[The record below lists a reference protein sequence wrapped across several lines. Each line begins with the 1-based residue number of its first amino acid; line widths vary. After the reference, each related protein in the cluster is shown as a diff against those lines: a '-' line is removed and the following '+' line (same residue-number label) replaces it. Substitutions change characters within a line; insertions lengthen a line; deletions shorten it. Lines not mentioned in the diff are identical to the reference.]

1 MAGQALLLGATGLIG
16 SHLLKQLLEHDIYD
30 SVRLV
35 GRRHPGIDDPR
46 IESLTCDL
54 DALPNCAP
62 GTFRVDVVFCCLGTT
77 LRKAGSREAFRKVDH
92 DYCVAAAT
100 LAQAAGVRHFVMVSA
115 VNANANGVSYYARV
129 KGETERDVMALGLPR
144 VTFMQPSLLEGERD
158 EMRFAEEMGIKAMGL
173 VKPLLGWTRADW
185 LPVPAAHVA
194 TAMWMAANTE
204 GPACQ
209 RLRYRD
215 IERLVD
221 DSKAII
227 KR

>member
-16 SHLLKQLLEHDIYD
+16 SHLLRQLLEHDVYD

-35 GRRHPGIDDPR
+35 GRRHPDIDDPR
-46 IESLTCDL
+46 IETVTCDL
-54 DALPNCAP
+54 DALASCPP

-77 LRKAGSREAFRKVDH
+77 LRKAGSREVFHKVDH
-92 DYCVAAAT
+92 DYCLAAAT
-100 LAQAAGVRHFVMVSA
+100 LAKAAGVRHFVMVSA

-144 VTFMQPSLLEGERD
+144 ITFMQPSLLEGERD
-158 EMRFAEEMGIKAMGL
+158 EMRFAEEMGIKAMSL

-185 LPVPAAHVA
+185 LPVPAVDVA
-194 TAMWMAANTE
+194 TAMWMAAGTE

-221 DSKAII
+221 DSKSII
-227 KR
+227 QN

>member
-16 SHLLKQLLEHDIYD
+16 SHLLQQLLANDIYD

-35 GRRHPGIDDPR
+35 GRRHPESDDPR
-46 IESLTCDL
+46 VETVTCQL
-54 DALPNCAP
+54 DALDKCAP
-62 GTFRVDVVFCCLGTT
+62 ATFRVDVVFCCLGTT
-77 LRKAGSREAFRKVDH
+77 LGKAGSREAFHKVDH

-100 LAQAAGVRHFVMVSA
+100 QAKAAGVRHFVMVSA
-115 VNANANGVSYYARV
+115 VNANAKGLSYYARV
-129 KGETERDVMALGLPR
+129 KGETERDVMALGLQR

-185 LPVPAAHVA
+185 LPVRAEHVA

-221 DSKAII
+221 DSTAII

>member
-16 SHLLKQLLEHDIYD
+16 SHLLRQLLEHDVYD

-35 GRRHPGIDDPR
+35 GRRHPDIDDPR
-46 IESLTCDL
+46 IETVTCDL
-54 DALPNCAP
+54 DALASCPP

-77 LRKAGSREAFRKVDH
+77 LRKAGSREAFHKVDH
-92 DYCVAAAT
+92 DYCLAAAT
-100 LAQAAGVRHFVMVSA
+100 LAKAAGVRHFVMVSA

-144 VTFMQPSLLEGERD
+144 ITFMQPSLLEGERD
-158 EMRFAEEMGIKAMGL
+158 EMRFAEEMGIKAMSL

-185 LPVPAAHVA
+185 LPVPAVDVA
-194 TAMWMAANTE
+194 TAMWMAAGTE

-221 DSKAII
+221 DSKSII
-227 KR
+227 QN

>member
-16 SHLLKQLLEHDIYD
+16 SHLLKQLLLHDVYD

-35 GRRHPGIDDPR
+35 GRRHPDIDDPR
-46 IESLTCDL
+46 VETVTCEL
-54 DALPNCAP
+54 DALASCAP

-77 LRKAGSREAFRKVDH
+77 LRKAGSRQAFHKVDH

-100 LAQAAGVRHFVMVSA
+100 LAKAAGVRHFVMVSA

-144 VTFMQPSLLEGERD
+144 ITFIQPSLLEGERD
-158 EMRFAEEMGIKAMGL
+158 EMRFAEEMGIKAMSL

-194 TAMWMAANTE
+194 TAMWMAAGTD
-204 GPACQ
+204 GPVCQ

-221 DSKAII
+221 DSKTLVE
-227 KR
+227 R

>member
-16 SHLLKQLLEHDIYD
+16 NHLLHQVLAADVFD
-30 SVRLV
+30 TVRLV
-35 GRRHPGIDDPR
+35 GRRHPEVDDPR
-46 IESLTCDL
+46 VQTVTCEL
-54 DALPNCAP
+54 DALASCAP

-77 LRKAGSREAFRKVDH
+77 LRKAGSREAFHKVDH

-100 LAQAAGVRHFVMVSA
+100 LAKAAGVRHFVMVSA
-115 VNANANGVSYYARV
+115 VNANSRGLSYYARV
-129 KGETERDVMALGLPR
+129 KSETERDVMVLGLPR

-158 EMRFAEEMGIKAMGL
+158 ELRFAEEIGVKAMSL
-173 VKPLLGWTRADW
+173 VKPLMGWTRADW
-185 LPVPAAHVA
+185 LPIPAEHVA
-194 TAMWMAANTE
+194 TAMWMATTTD

-221 DSKAII
+221 DSKTLVE
-227 KR
+227 R

>member
-16 SHLLKQLLEHDIYD
+16 GHLLQQLLANDVYD

-35 GRRHPGIDDPR
+35 GRRHPESEDPR
-46 IESLTCDL
+46 VEVVTCQLDSLD
-54 DALPNCAP
+54 NCAP

-77 LRKAGSREAFRKVDH
+77 LGKAGSREAFHKVDH
-92 DYCVAAAT
+92 DYCVAAARQ
-100 LAQAAGVRHFVMVSA
+100 AKAAGVPHFVMVSA
-115 VNANANGVSYYARV
+115 VNASAKGLSYYARV

-185 LPVPAAHVA
+185 LPVPAEHVA